1 MAKTREDLQTFL
13 EEVADSK
20 NVYFQPPPSLKMQYP
35 AIVYSLNNIRNNS
48 ANNGIYLQMNQ
59 YSVTDIDEDPDSE
72 LAKKVSRIPTCVFDR
87 HFTADNL
94 NHFVHTISYY

>member
-1 MAKTREDLQTFL
+1 MAKTREDLQAFL

-20 NVYFQPPPSLKMQYP
+20 NVYFQPPPSLQMQYP

-48 ANNGIYLQMNQ
+48 ANNDIYLQMNQ
-59 YSVTDIDEDPDSE
+59 YSVTVIDEDPDSE

-87 HFTADNL
+87 FFTADNL